1 MLIKLTRFTR
11 NGEEFEV
18 MVNPAEILMAYRSA
32 SDTTTVEFRRN
43 KDVGA
48 TYIKVKESPERVA
61 EIIREEREKL

>member
-11 NGEEFEV
+11 NGEEFDV

-43 KDVGA
+43 KDTGA
-48 TYIKVKESPERVA
+48 TYIKVKESPDRIK
-61 EIIREEREKL
+61 EIIDDSRERL